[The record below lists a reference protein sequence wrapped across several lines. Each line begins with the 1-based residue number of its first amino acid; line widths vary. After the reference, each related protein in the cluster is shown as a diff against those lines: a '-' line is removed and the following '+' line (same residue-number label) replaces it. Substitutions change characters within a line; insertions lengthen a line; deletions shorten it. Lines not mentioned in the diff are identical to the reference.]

1 MAMRRV
7 VLSLLVLVPMAF
19 ASTCLEDAIPAS
31 ERWDLVNGDGET
43 YPVGFFTG
51 NWAGSFA
58 ANCMAAIL
66 TEEILGYNVYMN
78 FDALGSGQV
87 AAYYA
92 IAGCRTPND
101 SNDRGCMQGA
111 TRYHIQMEAW
121 VGGYPQDWNFIQK
134 TYPTM
139 APKDLGTMGYNGFST
154 SYFPKPV
161 QQNAYSTAGVALQY
175 YRNWNASW
183 YTPSTYFGS
192 FSSIDTARLM
202 PCTESIMSDDQIMRR
217 HVKFT
222 GDVDGVVITN
232 DQYAGKC
239 FDSWWWASPSCR
251 GDTSRCV
258 PYLTAGTGWQLE
270 EMMQKYTIFNMP
282 VACAVA
288 ATWGDY
294 TTLPQESNMIFYWW
308 TPDPTFLDLAPITVK
323 FPDYKAEDYL
333 RGLLTSESS
342 AATVSAVSS
351 RDMQILAPL
360 VERFADLVY
369 LPMREMDTMLLDH
382 KTRLLDNSEESWRN
396 VTCNWLRNNRA
407 MWQTWIPDETVC
419 FPGFGLYD
427 SVLKQFT
434 DDRNVTNKIICQACE
449 PGTYSQKITDGFG
462 DTQICVPCEVGT
474 SQASG
479 ASLSCKACKAGEYQ
493 AAPGQ
498 QECMRCP
505 AGTYQDENGQTVC
518 KFCPADTNTL
528 GVGSVAASDCGCQ
541 KDYID
546 MDRTGAYNC
555 VKCIEGMKC
564 PALSSLVDLERG
576 ESDLGETFLP
586 QILAGYYTPTSAPT
600 EVFRC
605 GSAAACPGG
614 APGSC
619 SGGLVE
625 SPCSACPAGE
635 TWTGSTCED
644 CAGWRQAIWG
654 LAVGGVFVMLTMMY
668 YLTTSKVTAKATVL
682 FATTASFG
690 MLVMSMQNMGLIGM
704 MTVEWPLK
712 LDGLFSICKFLL
724 LDIDSY
730 GFSCIAGQSEPIRY
744 LLSALIFP
752 VGVAWLTIC
761 WGVSKLFSERYH
773 WNGSKVVSCIGAFL
787 QVGFS
792 TMSATSLA
800 PMMCYKHPNGLR
812 SILKYPGVLCGTA
825 DHDMMLVMGW
835 ILLTVFVLGFVALC
849 TFAVS
854 MVPKWSAQRQDHLVA
869 AVRFLVFRF
878 RLDSWWFGVPLL
890 VRGPLINLP
899 VVLAT
904 DFPPIQV
911 VCIAMILT
919 TMMVLQMLS
928 WPWKVPMLNL
938 TDCIVGFCMVLL
950 VTTSTLYLNV
960 VDETMYEFAAIVSTA
975 MLSGIAVA
983 IGIMVFMTVA
993 ALFNRVAMG
1002 GKKELKVF
1010 SLGSVPSSEDLSKKV
1025 KAMADELELIEL
1037 EELQN
1042 KLNDLSVFD
1051 VNKVTT
1057 CITLLATEVAP
1068 PAEDRVTFK
1077 FNKRIASSSF
1087 DPALKRQPQSLRTT
1101 RSTSVQ
1107 DSVAQEEVT
1116 EEESNRQEVLEVED
1130 PANEVTKQTWI

>member
-31 ERWDLVNGDGET
+31 ERWDLVNGHGET

-66 TEEILGYNVYMN
+66 TEEILGYNVHMN

-92 IAGCRTPND
+92 LTGCRTPND

-121 VGGYPQDWNFIQK
+121 VGGYPQDWTFIQK

-154 SYFPKPV
+154 TYFPKPV

-192 FSSIDTARLM
+192 FSSIDTTRLM

-323 FPDYKAEDYL
+323 FPDNKPEDYL

-342 AATVSAVSS
+342 AARVSAVSS

-382 KTRLLDNSEESWRN
+382 KTRLVD
-396 VTCNWLRNNRA
+396 
-407 MWQTWIPDETVC
+407 
-419 FPGFGLYD
+419 
-427 SVLKQFT
+427 
-434 DDRNVTNKIICQACE
+434 
-449 PGTYSQKITDGFG
+449 
-462 DTQICVPCEVGT
+462 
-474 SQASG
+474 
-479 ASLSCKACKAGEYQ
+479 
-493 AAPGQ
+493 
-498 QECMRCP
+498 
-505 AGTYQDENGQTVC
+505 DENGQTVC

-555 VKCIEGMKC
+555 VQCSEGMTC

-576 ESDLGETFLP
+576 ESDLGEAFTP
-586 QILAGYYTPTSAPT
+586 QILPGYYTDTSAPT

-625 SPCSACPAGE
+625 TPCSACPAGE

-752 VGVAWLTIC
+752 VGVAWLAIC

-792 TMSATSLA
+792 TMSATSLV

-812 SILKYPGVLCGTA
+812 SILKYPGVLCGSG
-825 DHDMMLVMGW
+825 DHDLMLVIGW

-849 TFAVS
+849 SYAVS

-1025 KAMADELELIEL
+1025 KAMAEELELIEL